1 MLLITYGVLS
11 VLLNLTITT
20 ITIITGYKN
29 LVDRH
34 ETRQAA
40 WQMPGWDECVL
51 RTGKHDPI
59 GWHLK
64 LIVCCSTIDT
74 SYGNKDPISY

>member
-59 GWHLK
+59 GWYLK
-64 LIVCCSTIDT
+64 LIACYSTIDT